1 MLKIKVMS
9 GGGFPEREV
18 NSSTIG
24 SLRAELEMAPG
35 SDVSVNGIG
44 VTDDYQLQEG
54 DVVGSTLDGALPFY
68 DTRELDILLT
78 NAQKTG
84 RSIIL
89 MLISVAIRINT
100 GSSVD
105 K

>member
-24 SLRAELEMAPG
+24 SLRTELEMAAG

-44 VTDDYQLQEG
+44 VTDDYTLEEG
-54 DVVGSTLDGALPFY
+54 DVVAAVNS
-68 DTRELDILLT
+68 
-78 NAQKTG
+78 NKTG
-84 RSIIL
+84 GL
-89 MLISVAIRINT
+89 QAI
-100 GSSVD
+100 VF
-105 K
+105 KVCFK

>member
-24 SLRAELEMAPG
+24 ALRTELEMTVG
-35 SDVSVNGIG
+35 SDVSVNGTG

-54 DVVGSTLDGALPFY
+54 DVVAAVNSD
-68 DTRELDILLT
+68 
-78 NAQKTG
+78 KTG
-84 RSIIL
+84 GYWE
-89 MLISVAIRINT
+89 AIRKVYKT
-100 GSSVD
+100 RAYLD
-105 K
+105 ALTAEMAKQ

>member
-24 SLRAELEMAPG
+24 SLRSELEMADG
-35 SDVSVNGIG
+35 SDVSVNGTG

-54 DVVGSTLDGALPFY
+54 DVVAAVNS
-68 DTRELDILLT
+68 
-78 NAQKTG
+78 NKTG
-84 RSIIL
+84 GL
-89 MLISVAIRINT
+89 QAI
-100 GSSVD
+100 VF
-105 K
+105 KVCFK

>member
-24 SLRAELEMAPG
+24 SLRTELEMAAG

-44 VTDDYQLQEG
+44 VTDDYTLEAG
-54 DVVGSTLDGALPFY
+54 DVVAAVNS
-68 DTRELDILLT
+68 
-78 NAQKTG
+78 NKTG
-84 RSIIL
+84 GL
-89 MLISVAIRINT
+89 QAI
-100 GSSVD
+100 VF
-105 K
+105 KVCFK

>member
-24 SLRAELEMAPG
+24 SLRSELEMADG

-44 VTDDYQLQEG
+44 VTDDYQLEAG
-54 DVVGSTLDGALPFY
+54 DVVAAVNS
-68 DTRELDILLT
+68 
-78 NAQKTG
+78 NKTG
-84 RSIIL
+84 GL
-89 MLISVAIRINT
+89 QAIVFT
-100 GSSVD
+100 VCF

>member
-24 SLRAELEMAPG
+24 SLRTELEMAAG

-44 VTDDYQLQEG
+44 VTDDYTLEAG
-54 DVVGSTLDGALPFY
+54 DVVAAVNS
-68 DTRELDILLT
+68 
-78 NAQKTG
+78 NKTG
-84 RSIIL
+84 GL
-89 MLISVAIRINT
+89 QAI
-100 GSSVD
+100 VF
-105 K
+105 KVCFKQY

>member
-24 SLRAELEMAPG
+24 SLRTELEMAAG

-44 VTDDYQLQEG
+44 VTDDYTLEEG
-54 DVVGSTLDGALPFY
+54 DVVAAVNS
-68 DTRELDILLT
+68 
-78 NAQKTG
+78 NKTG
-84 RSIIL
+84 GL
-89 MLISVAIRINT
+89 QAI
-100 GSSVD
+100 VF
-105 K
+105 KVCLK

>member
-35 SDVSVNGIG
+35 SDVSVNGTG
-44 VTDDYQLQEG
+44 VTDDYQLEEG
-54 DVVGSTLDGALPFY
+54 DVVAAVNS
-68 DTRELDILLT
+68 
-78 NAQKTG
+78 NKTG
-84 RSIIL
+84 GL
-89 MLISVAIRINT
+89 QAIVFT
-100 GSSVD
+100 VHFLQ
-105 K
+105 